1 MIALGQLIKE
11 HVLLG
16 KESNKGFFPL
26 KCPLCNDY
34 KERAG
39 FKFSETSVGF
49 HCFNCSVKLIYN
61 EGDISLSHKFEKL
74 LKELD
79 VPNYEQAIG
88 QGWIKK
94 QSEPEII
101 TLQSLTAKK
110 TTTPEIKLPQ
120 GSILLGKVGLED
132 AQKQAIAYLESRKI
146 NPTSYPFYVNGSDWL
161 KNRIIIPCY
170 RARKLI
176 YWQARTVVNNQ
187 PRYLSCSAV
196 KDAVMF
202 NMDELN
208 RWSSLPLFITE
219 GIFDALQVNG
229 VALLGSTLTEPKLE
243 LLSKS
248 KRRLIFVIDQNQN
261 GKLLG
266 EEALANNWE
275 ITFPPGNKTDINSAI
290 LQYGRLF
297 TTYTLM
303 KSAARGFDAQV
314 QLNVRCT

>member
-1 MIALGQLIKE
+1 MTALEQLIRD

-16 KESNKGFFPL
+16 KESSKGFHPL

-39 FKFSETSVGF
+39 FKFSENSVGY
-49 HCFNCSVKLIYN
+49 HCFNCSAKLIYN
-61 EGDISLSHKFEKL
+61 DGDIELSHKFAKL

-79 VPNYEQAIG
+79 VPNFELVLGAS
-88 QGWIKK
+88 WIKK
-94 QSEPEII
+94 QSEPSVI
-101 TLQSLTAKK
+101 TIETLKVK
-110 TTTPEIKLPQ
+110 TTATPEIKLPT
-120 GSILLGKVGLED
+120 GSVLLGKVGLEYV
-132 AQKQAIAYLESRKI
+132 QKQAIQYLENRKI
-146 NPTSYPFYVNGSDWL
+146 NPTSYPFYVNGADWL

-170 RARKLI
+170 RNRKLI
-176 YWQARTVVNNQ
+176 YWQARSFVNAT

-219 GIFDALQVNG
+219 GIFDALHVNG

-243 LLSKS
+243 LLKKS
-248 KRRLIFVIDQNQN
+248 KRRLIFVIDQNRN

-266 EEALANNWE
+266 EEALDNNWE

-290 LQYGRLF
+290 QQYGRLF

-303 KSAARGFDAQV
+303 NNAASGFDAHV
-314 QLNVRCT
+314 QLNIKCT